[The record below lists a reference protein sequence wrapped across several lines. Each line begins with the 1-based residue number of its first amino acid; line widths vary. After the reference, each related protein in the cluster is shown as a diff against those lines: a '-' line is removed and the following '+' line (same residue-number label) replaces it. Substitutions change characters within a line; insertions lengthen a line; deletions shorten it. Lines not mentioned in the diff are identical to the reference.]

1 MPVNCSFT
9 DSPRKPKKFQGHLDA
24 LLQSPEESQSSQDET
39 EEEKETPDAAV
50 EKPKEG
56 GTPTEETPKDVVQE
70 GTGKDLMEIS
80 NEEGA
85 KAEDEKAE
93 SGVKAKDDVSKEEG
107 TQNESQ
113 KA

>member
-1 MPVNCSFT
+1 M
-9 DSPRKPKKFQGHLDA
+9 
-24 LLQSPEESQSSQDET
+24 
-39 EEEKETPDAAV
+39 

-56 GTPTEETPKDVVQE
+56 GTPTEETPKDVVPE

-93 SGVKAKDDVSKEEG
+93 SEVKAKDDISKEEG
-107 TQNESQ
+107 SKNESQ
-113 KA
+113 KE